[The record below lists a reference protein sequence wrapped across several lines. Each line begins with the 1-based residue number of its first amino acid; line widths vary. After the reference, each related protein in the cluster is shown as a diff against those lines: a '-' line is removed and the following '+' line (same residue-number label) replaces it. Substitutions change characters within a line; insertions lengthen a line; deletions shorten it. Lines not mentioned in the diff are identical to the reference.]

1 MNRSKITLLVSGAV
15 LFAILYFGGKTN
27 QKKATLSLQKP
38 AAQAAFDVNAL
49 LSESKKSLKEYQIDF
64 VKKLEN
70 QVEVTSN
77 LNEKLSAI
85 NQLVT
90 FWHDSLHNHELFVF
104 YLFQSAQLVNSEKS
118 LTFAA
123 RQILQEMREE
133 RNPPLRIWKADRAIE
148 LFEKAISVN
157 PANDSLKI
165 DMATARII
173 GKGMAGDAQETMS
186 GVQQL
191 LQIVRK
197 DSSNMYAQL
206 TLGIG
211 GVLSSQYDKAIPRLE
226 LVIRNQPD
234 NLEAVSWL
242 ADCYAAKN
250 DKENAVKWYNYSKKL
265 VSDPAFS
272 KEVDERI
279 KQLK

>member
-1 MNRSKITLLVSGAV
+1 MNRSQFLLLISGVV
-15 LFAILYFGGKTN
+15 LFAALYFGGKTN
-27 QKKATLSLQKP
+27 QKKTPVNSVKP
-38 AAQAAFDVNAL
+38 AAAAFDVKTILVEA
-49 LSESKKSLKEYQIDF
+49 KKSLNTYQNSFINN
-64 VKKLEN
+64 LESQIEN
-70 QVEVTSN
+70 SAN
-77 LNEKLSAI
+77 ADEKLSAT

-90 FWHDSLHNHELFVF
+90 FWHDSLHNHELYVF
-104 YLFQSAQLVNSEKS
+104 YLFQAAQLVNSEKS

-148 LFEKAISVN
+148 LFEKAVSIN
-157 PANDSLKI
+157 PVNDSLKI
-165 DMATARII
+165 DMASARII
-173 GKGMAGDAQETMS
+173 GKGMAGDAQETMA

-226 LVIRNQPD
+226 LVIRNQPK

-250 DKENAVKWYNYSKKL
+250 DRENAIKWYNYSKKL
-265 VSDPAFS
+265 VNDPAFS

-279 KQLK
+279 KLLK